1 MKEKIKAIQK
11 KIDQDPKLKK
21 AVSSIKPKKTVWGIL
36 GIILFFFLPEFI
48 TYLWQDE
55 LVSWAHMHSITEPLA
70 MQRMLYAQLESMF
83 ADGVSWFN
91 LGLGVALL
99 VWVLRSK

>member
-1 MKEKIKAIQK
+1 MKTKIKKIQQ
-11 KIDQDPKLKK
+11 KIDRNPKLKK

-36 GIILFFFLPEFI
+36 GIILFFFLPELI

-55 LVSWAHMHSITEPLA
+55 LISWAHMHSITEPLE

-91 LGLGVALL
+91 LGLGTVLL
-99 VWVLRSK
+99 LWVLRSK